1 MVCRCSVLQEAWR
14 REPLS
19 AASPSQVCTPV
30 RRGAAAYGC
39 EQTLKTSCCAWC
51 EDMHCMMDE
60 SLQRATGSGLRGPVC
75 WLAGGHKWR
84 TQREALD
91 EGVDLVVAT
100 PGRLAEHIKGGTLK
114 LAQCQAVVLDEAD
127 VLLGDAFAFAQQARP
142 RPGAV
147 CSHLLSE
154 QHSHAGLMQAMAANW
169 TAQEVRGKHTELA
182 QRRRPVR
189 VSTPNI
195 PARFSN
201 RAVMLATALSPACTG
216 GPGHTACDP
225 VLVTGY

>member
-1 MVCRCSVLQEAWR
+1 MVRRCSVLQEAWR

-19 AASPSQVCTPV
+19 AASPSQVRTPV

-39 EQTLKTSCCAWC
+39 EQTLKISCCAWC

-60 SLQRATGSGLRGPVC
+60 SLQRATGSGLRGAVC

-142 RPGAV
+142 CPGRSVAT
-147 CSHLLSE
+147 SILSSTRM
-154 QHSHAGLMQAMAANW
+154 QGSSKHWLQTGLRKSTRQA
-169 TAQEVRGKHTELA
+169 
-182 QRRRPVR
+182 
-189 VSTPNI
+189 
-195 PARFSN
+195 
-201 RAVMLATALSPACTG
+201 
-216 GPGHTACDP
+216 
-225 VLVTGY
+225 Y

>member
-39 EQTLKTSCCAWC
+39 EQTLKISCCAWC
-51 EDMHCMMDE
+51 EDMHCMMDK

-142 RPGAV
+142 CPGRLV
-147 CSHLLSE
+147 SHLHSE
-154 QHSHAGLMQAMAANW
+154 QHSRTRLMQAMAADW
-169 TAQEVRGKHTELA
+169 TAQKHTASILSYA

-195 PARFSN
+195 RARFSN
-201 RAVMLATALSPACTG
+201 
-216 GPGHTACDP
+216 
-225 VLVTGY
+225 